1 MTTHNRTHAAAP
13 AFGDRLTFRLS
24 DNRTQSSA
32 DRLRL
37 FFLAAESSFL
47 SNGSETEI
55 KTFLLFSDI
64 LYILIYPRI
73 AR

>member
-1 MTTHNRTHAAAP
+1 MFKSNAPHATAP
-13 AFGDRLTFRLS
+13 AFGDRLAFRLS
-24 DNRTQSSA
+24 DNRMQSSA